1 MRIEVE
7 LISPISAWLG
17 EKRLTMELPTALTVN
32 ELLLTIMQSR
42 EHYEKEMRV
51 HGVYDGS
58 HFHVLCML
66 DQKLISHQHVLDADC
81 SIKLLSPLLGG

>member
-17 EKRLTMELPTALTVN
+17 ERHLTMELPAALTVN
-32 ELLLTIMQSR
+32 ELLLKIMQTR
-42 EHYEKEMRV
+42 EHYENEMRE
-51 HGVYDGS
+51 HGLYDGR

-66 DQKLISHQHVLDADC
+66 EHKLVSLRHILDADC
-81 SIKLLSPLLGG
+81 SIKLLSSLLGG